1 MGEETVFSL
10 LQEHVLGAVDVNQT
24 WQPEMI
30 FLYPLFTIGESM
42 KITLLSPV
50 QVSGMHCF
58 QWRDK
63 ICISKFYAIH
73 MTGYPFGQEWYRYQK
88 GIKG

>member
-1 MGEETVFSL
+1 
-10 LQEHVLGAVDVNQT
+10 
-24 WQPEMI
+24 
-30 FLYPLFTIGESM
+30 M

>member
-1 MGEETVFSL
+1 
-10 LQEHVLGAVDVNQT
+10 
-24 WQPEMI
+24 
-30 FLYPLFTIGESM
+30 M

-73 MTGYPFGQEWYRYQK
+73 MTIRLVRS
-88 GIKG
+88 GIDIKRV